1 MAMTLSGRQLELQN
15 LGSGLLRAEA
25 SAYRQLRQ
33 DRTLTAPAVAAF
45 ALACFLAGLGSYMW
59 AGIEY
64 DWSSEFFWKSAL
76 LGSLF
81 MFLFWGAALIAAFVV
96 LRRWYPAL
104 LIDEVVRLGSLAAVP
119 LALSFFVFIP
129 DVGFG
134 IGVLSAALA
143 LAVLVLALQLGF
155 DLDPGR
161 ALLAGAP
168 GFAVWAIV
176 LPLLVSSDDPFGA
189 GIFGMKWGLDALSA
203 IVGALN
209 RLSFG

>member
-1 MAMTLSGRQLELQN
+1 MATALSGRQVELQD
-15 LGSGLLRAEA
+15 LGNGLLRGEA
-25 SAYRQLRQ
+25 SAYRQVRQ
-33 DRTLTAPAVAAF
+33 DRTLTAPLVAAL

-59 AGIEY
+59 EGIEY
-64 DWSSEFFWKSAL
+64 DWSTEFFWKSAL
-76 LGSLF
+76 IGSLF
-81 MFLFWGAALIAAFVV
+81 MFLFWGAALAAAFVV

-104 LIDEVVRLGSLAAVP
+104 LIDEVLRVGCLAAVP

-129 DVGFG
+129 DIGFG

-168 GFAVWAIV
+168 GFAVWAVV

-203 IVGALN
+203 IVDALS